1 MDENVYNLLNEQTKW
16 TKMFTIYWTNKQNG
30 RKCLQFIERTNKM
43 DENVYNL
50 LNEQTKWT
58 RMFTIY

>member
-16 TKMFTIYWTNKQNG
+16 TRMFTIYWTNKQNG

-50 LNEQTKWT
+50 LNEQTK
-58 RMFTIY
+58 